1 MTAYFEAGK
10 GSIQR
15 PEDHVKFS
23 DNFERIFGKKDKK
36 ILTGEQTEDK
46 IQPEVQDHPQQTKDQ
61 YANQEDYL
69 SSVCFSCTKL

>member
-46 IQPEVQDHPQQTKDQ
+46 IQPEVQDHPQQTKD
-61 YANQEDYL
+61 
-69 SSVCFSCTKL
+69 